1 MAVTLHDVMGDQSEK
16 LIDDTVNFCEMLRVN
31 LHLLQLF
38 QNLMAA
44 LGRHLK
50 GRREQER
57 DGWARLGWAH
67 LASLHLRSMLFTFL
81 SPKFF
86 LSTRISLK
94 ALRICY
100 VSLNRCA

>member
-1 MAVTLHDVMGDQSEK
+1 MAVTSHDVMVDQSGK
-16 LIDDTVNFCEMLRVN
+16 LIDDTVNFYEMLWVN

-57 DGWARLGWAH
+57 DGWARLGWAY
-67 LASLHLRSMLFTFL
+67 LASLHLCSMLFTFL

-86 LSTRISLK
+86 LCTRISLK
-94 ALRICY
+94 ASRICY